1 MVYLQAHS
9 LIRFVLNIALLS
21 LALLHPLRAG
31 VKCESL
37 STIRLFNTTITT
49 QPIIVGSFGSIT
61 DLPPFCRVV
70 GEIRP
75 TTDSQ
80 IRFELWLP
88 LKNWNRKFAGM
99 GNVGFAGSVIYTQ
112 LSSWLRRGYATGSTD
127 TGHRTSGNGPNID
140 AVSFAL
146 GHPERV
152 TDFAYRAVHEM
163 TVASKAL
170 ATSFY
175 GTPVQHSYWTG
186 ESTGGRQGLMEAQR
200 FPADYDGIVV
210 GAPPINLTRYW
221 PGQLDAGLAVN
232 IDADHNLT
240 TSALSLLHAAVIT
253 ACDRNDGVAD
263 GLLEDP
269 RTCKFDPSA
278 LKCASNQVSAG
289 CLTTGQV
296 EAARRVGS
304 ILITGARLFPG
315 STRGSEP
322 FWGNLFPGGS
332 PHPVAISYFRYLVLE
347 DATWNWKTFDF
358 RSPADY
364 EAVLKSESRLVG
376 LNATNPDLR
385 AFRRRCG
392 KILHWP
398 IPSIHTRRLP
408 YTTEPGI

>member
-21 LALLHPLRAG
+21 LPLLHPLRAG

-99 GNVGFAGSVIYTQ
+99 GNV
-112 LSSWLRRGYATGSTD
+112 
-127 TGHRTSGNGPNID
+127 
-140 AVSFAL
+140 
-146 GHPERV
+146 
-152 TDFAYRAVHEM
+152 
-163 TVASKAL
+163 
-170 ATSFY
+170 
-175 GTPVQHSYWTG
+175 
-186 ESTGGRQGLMEAQR
+186 
-200 FPADYDGIVV
+200 
-210 GAPPINLTRYW
+210 
-221 PGQLDAGLAVN
+221 
-232 IDADHNLT
+232 
-240 TSALSLLHAAVIT
+240 
-253 ACDRNDGVAD
+253 
-263 GLLEDP
+263 
-269 RTCKFDPSA
+269 
-278 LKCASNQVSAG
+278 
-289 CLTTGQV
+289 V
-296 EAARRVGS
+296 EAARRIYDGWKHP
-304 ILITGARLFPG
+304 ITGSRLFPG

-385 AFRRRCG
+385 AFRRRGG

-398 IPSIHTRRLP
+398 IPSVHTRRLP